1 MYDKLPRVRYITPQG
16 FAEMSDITTT
26 FKVRQKA
33 IDEGAYPLN
42 VSVPE
47 NDRPEVFSDRV
58 YNRSD
63 MHWMILNMNNM
74 ANPYYDWVLSP
85 AAFDNFVDEKYPG
98 YTIFLLDTNG
108 VDAFEGSFRINDI
121 VFATAET
128 NPDLQP
134 SIQSSVKNAR
144 VVSYDPAYCR
154 LVIEFTKKTEW
165 VPAEGDYIAGA
176 NTNRVGEATYYVG
189 KIGKVIESPYAAHH
203 FENTDEELLNPTLPV
218 ALHNEFIE
226 SGDFGYTFSATPL
239 GRYILEDFG
248 DYTITNRE
256 YEIGVNESHRNITLV
271 PVKYLAN
278 IDRDIGTFLAN
289 G

>member
-63 MHWMILNMNNM
+63 MHWMMLNMNNM

-121 VFATAET
+121 VFATVET

-176 NTNRVGEATYYVG
+176 NTNRVGETTYYVG
-189 KIGKVIESPYAAHH
+189 KIGKVIESQYAAHH

-226 SGDFGYTFSATPL
+226 SGDFGYTFGATPL

>member
-176 NTNRVGEATYYVG
+176 NTNRVGETTYYVG
-189 KIGKVIESPYAAHH
+189 KIGKVIESQYAAHH

-226 SGDFGYTFSATPL
+226 SGDFGYTFGATPL

-256 YEIGVNESHRNITLV
+256 YEIGVNELHRNITLV

>member
-63 MHWMILNMNNM
+63 MHWMILNTNNM

-176 NTNRVGEATYYVG
+176 NTNRVGETTYYVG
-189 KIGKVIESPYAAHH
+189 KIGKVIESQYAAHH

-226 SGDFGYTFSATPL
+226 SGDFGYTFGATPL

>member
-33 IDEGAYPLN
+33 IDEGAYPMN

-121 VFATAET
+121 VFATAQT

-165 VPAEGDYIAGA
+165 IPAEGDYIAGA
-176 NTNRVGEATYYVG
+176 NTNRVGETTYYVG
-189 KIGKVIESPYAAHH
+189 KIGKVIESQYAAHH

-218 ALHNEFIE
+218 SLHNEFIE
-226 SGDFGYTFSATPL
+226 EGDFGYTFSATPL

>member
-121 VFATAET
+121 VFATAQT

-165 VPAEGDYIAGA
+165 IPAEGDYIAGA
-176 NTNRVGEATYYVG
+176 NTNRVGETTYYVG
-189 KIGKVIESPYAAHH
+189 KIGKVIESQYAAHH

-226 SGDFGYTFSATPL
+226 EGDFGYTFSATPL

>member
-16 FAEMSDITTT
+16 FAELSDITTT

-108 VDAFEGSFRINDI
+108 VDAFEGSFRTNDI
-121 VFATAET
+121 VFATTET

-134 SIQSSVKNAR
+134 SIQSSLKNAR

-165 VPAEGDYIAGA
+165 VPAEGQYIAGA
-176 NTNRVGEATYYVG
+176 NTNKVGEITYYVG
-189 KIGKVIESPYAAHH
+189 KIGKVIESQYAAHH
-203 FENTDEELLNPTLPV
+203 FENSDGELLNPTLPV
-218 ALHNEFIE
+218 SLHNKFVEE
-226 SGDFGYTFSATPL
+226 GDFGYTFGATPL

-256 YEIGVNESHRNITLV
+256 YEIGVNDSHRNITLV
-271 PVKYLAN
+271 PVKHLAN
-278 IDRDIGTFLAN
+278 IDRDIGTLLAN

>member
-165 VPAEGDYIAGA
+165 IPAEGDYIAGA
-176 NTNRVGEATYYVG
+176 NTNRVGETTYYVG
-189 KIGKVIESPYAAHH
+189 KIGKVIESQYAAHH

-218 ALHNEFIE
+218 SLHNEFIE
-226 SGDFGYTFSATPL
+226 EGDFGYTFSATPL

>member
-165 VPAEGDYIAGA
+165 IPAEGDYIAGA
-176 NTNRVGEATYYVG
+176 NTNRVGETTYYVG

-226 SGDFGYTFSATPL
+226 EGDFGYTFSATPL

>member
-1 MYDKLPRVRYITPQG
+1 
-16 FAEMSDITTT
+16 
-26 FKVRQKA
+26 
-33 IDEGAYPLN
+33 
-42 VSVPE
+42 
-47 NDRPEVFSDRV
+47 
-58 YNRSD
+58 
-63 MHWMILNMNNM
+63 MNNM

-165 VPAEGDYIAGA
+165 IPAEGDYIAGA
-176 NTNRVGEATYYVG
+176 NTNRVGETTYYVG
-189 KIGKVIESPYAAHH
+189 KIGKVIESQYAAHH

-226 SGDFGYTFSATPL
+226 EGDFGYTFSATPL

>member
-165 VPAEGDYIAGA
+165 IPAEGDYIAGA
-176 NTNRVGEATYYVG
+176 NTNRVGETTYYVG
-189 KIGKVIESPYAAHH
+189 KIGKVIESQYAAHH

-226 SGDFGYTFSATPL
+226 EGDFGYTFSATPL

>member
-1 MYDKLPRVRYITPQG
+1 
-16 FAEMSDITTT
+16 MSDITTT

-33 IDEGAYPLN
+33 IEDGAYPLN

-85 AAFDNFVDEKYPG
+85 AAFDNFVEEKYPG
-98 YTIFLLDTNG
+98 YTLFLLDVNG
-108 VDAFEGSFRINDI
+108 TDAFEGSFRTNDI
-121 VFATAET
+121 VFATGVT
-128 NPDLQP
+128 NPDEQP
-134 SIQSSVKNAR
+134 SIQSSLKNAR

-154 LVIEFTKKTEW
+154 LVMEFTKKTEW
-165 VPAEGDYIAGA
+165 LPQEGQYIAGA
-176 NTNRVGEATYYVG
+176 NTNKVGEITYYVA
-189 KIGKVIESPYAAHH
+189 KIGKIIESQYAAHH
-203 FENTDEELLNPTLPV
+203 FENSDSELLNPTLP
-218 ALHNEFIE
+218 ASLHNEFIE
-226 SGDFGYTFSATPL
+226 EGDFGYTFGATPL
-239 GRYILEDFG
+239 GKYILEDFG

-256 YEIGVNESHRNITLV
+256 YEIGVNDTHRNITLV
-271 PVKYLAN
+271 PIKHLAN
-278 IDRDIGTFLAN
+278 IDRDIGTLLAN

>member
-33 IDEGAYPLN
+33 IDEGAYPMN

-165 VPAEGDYIAGA
+165 IPAEGDYIAGA
-176 NTNRVGEATYYVG
+176 NTNRVGETTYYVG
-189 KIGKVIESPYAAHH
+189 KIGKVIESQYAAHH

-226 SGDFGYTFSATPL
+226 EGDFGYTFSATPL